1 MAALTW
7 GGISL
12 WSSPPTWDYTYSGTV
27 ALTSTTTPAATGL
40 NLQTVTVSLT
50 STASTTAGA
59 AVYQYMTVALTNT
72 PLVTGAAFQGQIA
85 QAYLTVTATPTAQ
98 ANTRGVITP
107 VTVTGTTIIVNP
119 NPTSTAY
126 WGSFPTWDYPLTY
139 NQPVGSATISPAKV

>member
-12 WSSPPTWDYTYSGTV
+12 WSSPPTWSYTYSGTV
-27 ALTSTTTPAATGL
+27 ALTSTPTPAAAGL
-40 NLQTVTVSLT
+40 NLQTVTVSLM

-72 PLVTGAAFQGQIA
+72 PLVTGAAFQGQVA

-98 ANTRGVITP
+98 GNTRGVITP
-107 VTVTGTTIIVNP
+107 VTVTGTTIIVNL

-139 NQPVGSATISPAKV
+139 NQQVGPVTITPVKV